1 MIQNVI
7 IRITYIF
14 LFFVGLLLVFVGRKP
29 QQEDYLV
36 LGKIIFTIGLLG
48 LLLHNIDH
56 KKN

>member
-14 LFFVGLLLVFVGRKP
+14 LFFVGLLLVFAGRKP

-48 LLLHNIDH
+48 LILHNIDH